1 MCVCVWFHKFIY
13 THVFQ
18 LFFGYMYIYI
28 YKYVCVC
35 DYKCI
40 YIYDYDDDDD
50 DDDDDPDCS
59 EIWFSCGALP
69 PAWVPCFFSG
79 FSGNATDLQ
88 LHVLWALVQL
98 LGEWRMSGEW
108 WDRVTFFHNRLGSAI
123 CRCFFPSGKSTRKE
137 NLFFLSSIH
146 IIM

>member
-1 MCVCVWFHKFIY
+1 MCVSDFINLY
-13 THVFQ
+13 IHMFSNCF
-18 LFFGYMYIYI
+18 LDICIYIYI
-28 YKYVCVC
+28 NMCVCVC

-88 LHVLWALVQL
+88 LHVL
-98 LGEWRMSGEW
+98 
-108 WDRVTFFHNRLGSAI
+108 
-123 CRCFFPSGKSTRKE
+123 
-137 NLFFLSSIH
+137 
-146 IIM
+146 